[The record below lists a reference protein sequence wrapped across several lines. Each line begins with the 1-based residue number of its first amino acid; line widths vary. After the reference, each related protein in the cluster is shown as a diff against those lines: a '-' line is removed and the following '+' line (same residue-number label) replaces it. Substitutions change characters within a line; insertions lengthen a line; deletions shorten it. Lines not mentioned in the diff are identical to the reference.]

1 GKDEKHLKL
10 ILTKDNKT
18 IEALFFNFDK
28 EPQLYENI
36 SLLGSISKNEFRGL
50 ATPQL
55 NFVKIYKIFI

>member
-1 GKDEKHLKL
+1 LKL

-50 ATPQL
+50 ATPQ
-55 NFVKIYKIFI
+55 FIIKEIL